1 MSEYFK
7 SLILGQHFIELP
19 KSTLPASVANTD
31 GNYQFFCSSSE
42 VKVTDTWIADKPTV
56 LLGTGGVAS
65 VNYGEERFAYSTDTW
80 AIRAASNDITIKYL
94 YRLLQK
100 NLALIDYKGFEGS
113 GLKHLRKGFVKQLN
127 VQVPTS
133 PFVESKIINIL
144 DTIDDTIIH
153 TEALIEKYQHIKAG
167 MMNDLFT
174 RGVLPDGTLRP
185 TRDKAPELY
194 YETPIGWI
202 PKEWE
207 IRTIQSLNDSNSA
220 ITIGPFG
227 SDLVASDYRIDG
239 IPVVFVRDVK
249 ENGFVW
255 NSNTYVEY
263 KKAQKLS
270 SHTVKSGD
278 ILSTKMGLPPCI
290 SCIYPEWMNEGI
302 ITADIVRLR
311 LKIHDVNSQWLT
323 STLNFDRSRRQVA
336 AITAGVT
343 RPKITL
349 GDYRKLLLA
358 LPKIEEQ
365 NLIALKIEKIQ
376 LFLNAENK
384 IHTNLLN
391 QKLGLMHDLLTGQ
404 VRVKTAQE

>member
-42 VKVTDTWIADKPTV
+42 VKVTDSWIADKPTV

-80 AIRAASNDITIKYL
+80 AIKTASNDITIKYL

-113 GLKHLRKGFVKQLN
+113 GLKHLRKEFVKQLN

-144 DTIDDTIIH
+144 DTIDETIKS
-153 TEALIEKYQHIKAG
+153 TEALIKKYQHIKAG

-185 TRDKAPELY
+185 TRDQAPELY
-194 YETPIGWI
+194 HETPIGWI
-202 PKEWE
+202 PKEWGWKPISE
-207 IRTIQSLNDSNSA
+207 ICEFITSGSRGWAEYYNIDGALFIRIGNLTREHLNFRWDSIQRVKLPSYVEGERAKLKEEDILISITADLGIIGVFHSDFEEAYINQHIALVRLNHFIADARFTAHFLCTHNAQTLFQMKNDSGAKAGLNLSAIGNFLVPVPKDRLEAETISSRLDHLDKTIQSFKNE
-220 ITIGPFG
+220 TI
-227 SDLVASDYRIDG
+227 
-239 IPVVFVRDVK
+239 
-249 ENGFVW
+249 
-255 NSNTYVEY
+255 
-263 KKAQKLS
+263 KL
-270 SHTVKSGD
+270 K
-278 ILSTKMGLPPCI
+278 
-290 SCIYPEWMNEGI
+290 
-302 ITADIVRLR
+302 
-311 LKIHDVNSQWLT
+311 
-323 STLNFDRSRRQVA
+323 
-336 AITAGVT
+336 
-343 RPKITL
+343 
-349 GDYRKLLLA
+349 
-358 LPKIEEQ
+358 
-365 NLIALKIEKIQ
+365 
-376 LFLNAENK
+376 
-384 IHTNLLN
+384 N
-391 QKLGLMHDLLTGQ
+391 QKSGLMHDLLTGQ